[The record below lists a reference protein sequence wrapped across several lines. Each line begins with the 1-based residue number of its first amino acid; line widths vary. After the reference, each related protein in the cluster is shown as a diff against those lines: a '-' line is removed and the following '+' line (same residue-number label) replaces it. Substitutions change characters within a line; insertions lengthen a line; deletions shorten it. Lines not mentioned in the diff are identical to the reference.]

1 MELGRLSVCRVFLC
15 APWFDVLN
23 WCRRNA
29 RWKETELNLI
39 ILTDAD
45 VVGDNRY
52 RLTDNRAE
60 HIRAILRL
68 SVGDTVQVGILNGP
82 VGEARVERLDD
93 AEVILVG
100 EKFQDLPDPIPTID
114 LICALP
120 RPQTLRKVLITSATM
135 GIRNIHLVRANR
147 VEKSYFHSPLLTP
160 DKWTPYLIEGLSQGK
175 LTRLPQV
182 EIHER
187 FRNFFEDTFV
197 ELEQSE
203 EVPSTKLLPHP
214 EATEAMHQVYDGQSR
229 RLVLSVGPEGGWVPF
244 EVEMMAPLGFKPFK
258 LGPWVLRVETAVT
271 AALAQIELARMQ
283 SS

>member
-1 MELGRLSVCRVFLC
+1 V
-15 APWFDVLN
+15 
-23 WCRRNA
+23 
-29 RWKETELNLI
+29 NLI

-45 VVGDNRY
+45 AVGDNRY

-68 SVGDTVQVGILNGP
+68 SVGDTVQVGMLNGP

-93 AEVILVG
+93 AEVVLVG
-100 EKFQDLPDPIPTID
+100 EKFEDMPAPIPTID

-120 RPQTLRKVLITSATM
+120 RPQTLKKVLITSATM

-175 LTRLPQV
+175 LTRLPRV

-187 FRNFFEDTFV
+187 FRNFFEDTFA

-203 EVPSTKLLPHP
+203 EMASTKLLPHP
-214 EATEAMHQVYDGQSR
+214 EAANAINRIYDGQSP
-229 RLVLSVGPEGGWVPF
+229 RLVLAVGPEGGWVPF
-244 EVEMMAPLGFKPFK
+244 EVELMTSLGFKPFK

-271 AALAQIELARMQ
+271 AALAQIELTRMQ